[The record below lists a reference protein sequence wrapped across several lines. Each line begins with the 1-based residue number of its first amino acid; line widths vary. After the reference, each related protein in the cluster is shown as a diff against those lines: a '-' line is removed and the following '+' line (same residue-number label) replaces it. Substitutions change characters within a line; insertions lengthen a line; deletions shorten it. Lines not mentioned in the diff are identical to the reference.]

1 MLIPVHLVF
10 DMLAALSAIALTA
23 FVYGWRLK
31 GSASD
36 PEGRISPGY
45 AAAMIAGA
53 VIGAYVFGTANLW
66 LSGIHEVARSILG
79 SLAGAI
85 AAVEI
90 YKWVHGIGGSTGLI
104 FVCGFSASVAVGRI
118 GCLLSGLDDET
129 YGIPTGAGWGWD
141 FGDGIP
147 RHPVQLYESITMAL
161 FLAYALWSLWR
172 REPFFMRN
180 GFYLLVGAYALQRFV
195 LGVPEA
201 LCRRARAAQHLPAS
215 LPRADRLQRLHD
227 REGSA
232 P

>member
-1 MLIPVHLVF
+1 ML
-10 DMLAALSAIALTA
+10 
-23 FVYGWRLK
+23 
-31 GSASD
+31 
-36 PEGRISPGY
+36 
-45 AAAMIAGA
+45 
-53 VIGAYVFGTANLW
+53 FGTANLW

-90 YKWVHGIGGSTGLI
+90 YKWVHGISGSTGLI

-147 RHPVQLYESITMAL
+147 RHPVQLYELITMAL

-195 LGVPEA
+195 WEFLKPYASVLGPLNIFQLLCLA
-201 LCRRARAAQHLPAS
+201 LIGYSAFMIGRG
-215 LPRADRLQRLHD
+215 QRL
-227 REGSA
+227 EPA
-232 P
+232 AA